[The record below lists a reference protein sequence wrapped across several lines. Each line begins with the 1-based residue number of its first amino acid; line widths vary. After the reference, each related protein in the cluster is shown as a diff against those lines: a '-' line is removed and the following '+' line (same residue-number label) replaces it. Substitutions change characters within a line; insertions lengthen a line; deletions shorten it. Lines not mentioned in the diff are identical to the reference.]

1 MAGMG
6 CGAEGNPFSNI
17 GTITGIAAAL
27 RNATRASEIASKG
40 GTTGAGTGSTAGAG
54 GAGGMGGVASQQDA
68 LNIASSIFAA
78 AMDQAVG
85 KCLSLVTN
93 VF

>member
-6 CGAEGNPFSNI
+6 GGAEGNPFSNI

-40 GTTGAGTGSTAGAG
+40 GTTGAGTA

>member
-6 CGAEGNPFSNI
+6 GGAEGNPFSNI

-40 GTTGAGTGSTAGAG
+40 GTTGAGTAGAG
-54 GAGGMGGVASQQDA
+54 RAGGMGGVASQQDA

>member
-6 CGAEGNPFSNI
+6 GGAEGNTGTNQFSNT

-40 GTTGAGTGSTAGAG
+40 GTTGAGTA